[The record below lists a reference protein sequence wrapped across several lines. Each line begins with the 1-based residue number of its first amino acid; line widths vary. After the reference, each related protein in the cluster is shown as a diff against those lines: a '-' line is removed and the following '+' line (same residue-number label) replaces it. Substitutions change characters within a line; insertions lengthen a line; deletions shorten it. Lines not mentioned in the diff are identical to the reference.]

1 MHQKRLAD
9 TIADKLQTLIV
20 EGSLKPGD
28 RLPAERTLAESFG
41 VSRPSLREAIQKL
54 QSRGL
59 LKTRPGGGTTVESSL
74 NPEFVDP
81 LISFFQ
87 EHPES
92 RFDVLEVRHSLEGNA
107 AWHAAIRATDEDKEN
122 IKACYEKMIKLH
134 DGNDPM
140 EEAKADAEFHLS
152 IVEASHNLVLLH
164 MMRGLFTLLQNSI
177 SHNLDKLY
185 TLPRV
190 FEPLSNQHRALMKA
204 VIAGD
209 PEKAR
214 QAAQNHLAFVEDS
227 LQDIDQEEVRKTRS
241 LRRLTTLNALKNN
254 IKDTQKISQK
264 KLQQEQS

>member
-1 MHQKRLAD
+1 MHKKRIAD

-122 IKACYEKMIKLH
+122 IKACYEKMILLH
-134 DGNDPM
+134 NGDDPLA
-140 EEAKADAEFHLS
+140 EAQSDAEFHLS

-190 FEPLSNQHRALMKA
+190 FEPLSNQHKALMEA

-214 QAAQNHLAFVEDS
+214 QAAQDHLAFVEDS
-227 LQDIDQEEVRKTRS
+227 LQEIDKEEVRKTRS
-241 LRRLTTLNALKNN
+241 LRRLTTLNALQTEPNKN
-254 IKDTQKISQK
+254 KAQKFSQD
-264 KLQQEQS
+264 QT

>member
-1 MHQKRLAD
+1 MNQKRLAD
-9 TIADKLQTLIV
+9 TIAEKIETLIV

-28 RLPAERTLAESFG
+28 RLPAERTLAENFG

-59 LKTRPGGGTTVESSL
+59 LKTRPGGGTTVEANL

-81 LISFFQ
+81 LVSFFQ

-107 AWHAAIRATDEDKEN
+107 AWHAAIRATDEDKEH
-122 IKACYEKMIKLH
+122 IKDCYEKMIGLH
-134 DGNDPM
+134 GGKDPM
-140 EEAKADAEFHLS
+140 DEARADAEFHLS

-190 FEPLSNQHRALMKA
+190 FEPLSNQHRVLMEA

-209 PEKAR
+209 PEAAR

-227 LQDIDQEEVRKTRS
+227 LQDIDKEEVRKTRS

-254 IKDTQKISQK
+254 IKDSPKTSKKGTQK
-264 KLQQEQS
+264 EQN